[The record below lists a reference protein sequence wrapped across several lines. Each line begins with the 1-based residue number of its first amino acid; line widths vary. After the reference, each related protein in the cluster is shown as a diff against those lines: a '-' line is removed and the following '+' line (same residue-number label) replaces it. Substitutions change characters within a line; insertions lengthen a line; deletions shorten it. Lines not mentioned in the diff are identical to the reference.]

1 MTDQLAILVVDD
13 DSDLVAMH
21 AAYLRHQGYEVLTA
35 TNGQEGL
42 ALVAREPSRIGVI
55 VSDVMMPVM
64 GGYDFCRALKEDVDT
79 GVIPLLF
86 VSQLTDLNEKI
97 KGYGVGADDYIG
109 KPVAPE
115 ELGLKVHMLLELRNK
130 NIALR
135 QEISESRQV
144 AMQAMSYSS
153 DLGQVL
159 EFYKNTL
166 VAKDFEQ
173 ISQQLFEFTSGHGLR
188 TTLQII
194 SRDGLINFG
203 DQGAVSPLESSV
215 IELSR
220 VKGRFFDFGARTI
233 INYQDF
239 SILIKNMPL
248 EDQVRYGI
256 LKDTIG
262 TLCNAIESRVR
273 FLLYENA
280 AEQKKRI
287 VSAVVNLMEDI
298 DKSFAGIQQ
307 ANLEVVNQMM
317 DELDE
322 AMMDLGLTNQQ
333 EDLIRTMAGRS
344 RDRMN
349 DVFKRSAEMYIKFD
363 HVREQLDEI
372 LTGEG

>member
-1 MTDQLAILVVDD
+1 MTDQLAVLVVDD
-13 DSDLVAMH
+13 DPDLVAMH
-21 AAYLRHQGYEVLTA
+21 AAYLQHQGYEVLTA

-42 ALVAREPSRIGVI
+42 ALVASDPSRIGVI

-64 GGYDFCRALKEDVDT
+64 DGYDFCRALKDDVDT
-79 GVIPLLF
+79 SVIPLLF

-109 KPVAPE
+109 KPVSPE
-115 ELGLKVHMLLELRNK
+115 ELGLKIQALFELRKK

-135 QEISESRQV
+135 HELSESRQV

-153 DLGQVL
+153 DLGQIV

-166 VAKDFEQ
+166 IAKDFKQ
-173 ISQQLFEFTSGHGLR
+173 ISQQFFEFASGRGLR
-188 TTLQII
+188 ATLQII
-194 SRDGLINFG
+194 SREGTLNFG
-203 DQGAVSPLESSV
+203 DQGPVSPLESSV

-220 VKGRFFDFGARTI
+220 AKARFFDFGARTV

-256 LKDTIG
+256 LKDTLG
-262 TLCNAIESRVR
+262 TLCNAIESRVK

-298 DKSFAGIQQ
+298 DKSFADIQQ
-307 ANLEVVNQMM
+307 ANLGVVNRMM

-322 AMMDLGLTNQQ
+322 AMMDLGLTNSQ
-333 EDLIRTMAGRS
+333 EDLIRAIAGRS

-349 DVFKRSAEMYIKFD
+349 DVFKRSSEMYIKFD

-372 LTGEG
+372 LTGEV